1 MGLGKT
7 LTSIAVLWAFARKE
21 ACKSLIVCPCS
32 LLANWTREIKL
43 WLGIKMNPLVVTSGM
58 PVSIHPS
65 IIYPSIYPSIY
76 SSIHPLSIH
85 PSIHPSIHYLSIH
98 PSIHYLSIHPS
109 IIFPSIYPSIHYLS
123 IHPSVDHM
131 LFLHHLITSAGPS
144 AEVTINTFAISRISR
159 YPVLILSYEVT
170 LHGYGC
176 CPVRGC
182 S

>member
-1 MGLGKT
+1 MRCLQMGLGKT

-58 PVSIHPS
+58 PVSIHP
-65 IIYPSIYPSIY
+65 
-76 SSIHPLSIH
+76 LSFH
-85 PSIHPSIHYLSIH
+85 PSIN
-98 PSIHYLSIHPS
+98 
-109 IIFPSIYPSIHYLS
+109 
-123 IHPSVDHM
+123 PSVDHM
-131 LFLHHLITSAGPS
+131 LFLNYLITSAGPS

-159 YPVLILSYEVT
+159 YPVLILSYEVP
-170 LHGYGC
+170 LHGCGC
-176 CPVRGC
+176 IHGCSPVRGC